1 MIYANRRNR
10 TPVGATPMGVLL
22 SNLSSAY
29 SQELRMRESPSIIP
43 WGELDRTAY
52 LVLND
57 FSGAFG
63 GLAWSET
70 DVANTNR
77 ATLIHHLLEG
87 QYSSPVRI
95 VAFNTAEGW
104 SRDASD
110 EIAAEL
116 AQACADRGRTS

>member
-1 MIYANRRNR
+1 
-10 TPVGATPMGVLL
+10 
-22 SNLSSAY
+22 
-29 SQELRMRESPSIIP
+29 MRESPSIIP
-43 WGELDRTAY
+43 WGDLDRTVY

-57 FSGAFG
+57 YAGAFG

-70 DVANTNR
+70 DTANTDR
-77 ATLIHHLLEG
+77 ATLIRHLLEG

-116 AQACADRGRTS
+116 AQACADRDDTPPSIADFIADHTRPTRVR